1 MFIISKH
8 SALSSTRQDVFLILT
23 ASAAVPPRTQ
33 SAAQLPSLAPHDS
46 KARLQDVTKRRDSW
60 RSHVHRAR
68 LRSACS
74 YSSCKLPMGGVKG
87 QGPLRSLGGTR
98 GIFSHVREYPPYFGQ
113 RHRRCPP
120 RTFVQKIK
128 KRRLFQPS
136 LLYLHYCKTFL
147 LPWVAFMRSSL
158 LRIVLRMRRD
168 LRRDLEQLVVG
179 EELEA
184 LLQAHLLGR
193 DETQRVVRAGSAHV
207 RQLLLLAHVDRDV
220 LLLGATDRRPC
231 PRTHRRPRR

>member
-46 KARLQDVTKRRDSW
+46 KVRLRAVTSSRDSW

-120 RTFVQKIK
+120 PALSCRKSKSDGFFS
-128 KRRLFQPS
+128 RRFSICITAKPFCCRGWPS
-136 LLYLHYCKTFL
+136 C
-147 LPWVAFMRSSL
+147 A
-158 LRIVLRMRRD
+158 
-168 LRRDLEQLVVG
+168 
-179 EELEA
+179 A
-184 LLQAHLLGR
+184 L
-193 DETQRVVRAGSAHV
+193 
-207 RQLLLLAHVDRDV
+207 
-220 LLLGATDRRPC
+220 C
-231 PRTHRRPRR
+231 

>member
-60 RSHVHRAR
+60 RSHLPRAV
-68 LRSACS
+68 LRWGCFFW
-74 YSSCKLPMGGVKG
+74 CLKLPWGGVKG
-87 QGPLRSLGGTR
+87 QRPLRSLGGPR

-120 RTFVQKIK
+120 PALSCRKSKSDGFFS
-128 KRRLFQPS
+128 RRFSICITAKPFCCRGWPS
-136 LLYLHYCKTFL
+136 C
-147 LPWVAFMRSSL
+147 A
-158 LRIVLRMRRD
+158 
-168 LRRDLEQLVVG
+168 
-179 EELEA
+179 A
-184 LLQAHLLGR
+184 L
-193 DETQRVVRAGSAHV
+193 
-207 RQLLLLAHVDRDV
+207 
-220 LLLGATDRRPC
+220 C
-231 PRTHRRPRR
+231 

>member
-46 KARLQDVTKRRDSW
+46 KARLRAVTSSRDSW

-74 YSSCKLPMGGVKG
+74 YSSYKLPMGGVKG
-87 QGPLRSLGGTR
+87 QGPLCSLGGTR

-113 RHRRCPP
+113 RRWRCPP
-120 RTFVQKIK
+120 PALSCRKSKSDGISAVASLSALLQNLFVAVGGLHAQLFVED
-128 KRRLFQPS
+128 RLADAQ
-136 LLYLHYCKTFL
+136 
-147 LPWVAFMRSSL
+147 
-158 LRIVLRMRRD
+158 VLGRD
-168 LRRDLEQLVVG
+168 LKQLVVG

-193 DETQRVVRAGSAHV
+193 NKAQRVV
-207 RQLLLLAHVDRDV
+207 
-220 LLLGATDRRPC
+220 
-231 PRTHRRPRR
+231 

>member
-74 YSSCKLPMGGVKG
+74 SSSTRPAMSGVEG
-87 QGPLRSLGGTR
+87 DAPCLSLGDSKGVFSSKREYPLWCR
-98 GIFSHVREYPPYFGQ
+98 GAHAAPPSHPCEKAGHSLSREYPPYFGQ

-120 RTFVQKIK
+120 PALSCRKSKSDGFFS
-128 KRRLFQPS
+128 RRFSICITAKPFCCRGWPS
-136 LLYLHYCKTFL
+136 C
-147 LPWVAFMRSSL
+147 A
-158 LRIVLRMRRD
+158 
-168 LRRDLEQLVVG
+168 
-179 EELEA
+179 A
-184 LLQAHLLGR
+184 L
-193 DETQRVVRAGSAHV
+193 
-207 RQLLLLAHVDRDV
+207 
-220 LLLGATDRRPC
+220 C
-231 PRTHRRPRR
+231 

>member
-46 KARLQDVTKRRDSW
+46 KARLRVVTKRRGSW

-74 YSSCKLPMGGVKG
+74 YSSYKLPMGGVKG

-113 RHRRCPP
+113 RRRRCHPSLHDM
-120 RTFVQKIK
+120 QKIK
-128 KRRLFQPS
+128 KRRLFSRRFSICITAKPFCCRGWPS
-136 LLYLHYCKTFL
+136 C
-147 LPWVAFMRSSL
+147 A
-158 LRIVLRMRRD
+158 
-168 LRRDLEQLVVG
+168 
-179 EELEA
+179 A
-184 LLQAHLLGR
+184 L
-193 DETQRVVRAGSAHV
+193 
-207 RQLLLLAHVDRDV
+207 
-220 LLLGATDRRPC
+220 C
-231 PRTHRRPRR
+231 